1 MSIIYCLI
9 SMEYIFGSTHVWTP
23 PNKYGYDASPL
34 QAKNVTPSLLSLKK
48 NKTFQTVTNSWIY
61 FFVVRYFS
69 LISVAVLSFTV
80 YPVSSPRL
88 FSLFIFHLACR
99 SADTEVNMRVFDL
112 FPTAWALALAQS
124 LQPYICP
131 FICFMLTSQL
141 SGHLKMS
148 NRAICVEDWP
158 AIDQLIYYYLSSASP
173 PRPAL
178 YNWRVYLMMIK
189 ETGPFGAFKIIHIHL
204 CVCVCVWSSSH
215 TLDYPVNDSVL
226 QALSEQTAKNHRCK
240 QRKMHCKLY
249 VTFRSISLFHF
260 THCVV

>member
-1 MSIIYCLI
+1 
-9 SMEYIFGSTHVWTP
+9 
-23 PNKYGYDASPL
+23 
-34 QAKNVTPSLLSLKK
+34 
-48 NKTFQTVTNSWIY
+48 
-61 FFVVRYFS
+61 
-69 LISVAVLSFTV
+69 
-80 YPVSSPRL
+80 
-88 FSLFIFHLACR
+88 
-99 SADTEVNMRVFDL
+99 MRVFDL

-158 AIDQLIYYYLSSASP
+158 AIDQLIYYYLPSASP

-204 CVCVCVWSSSH
+204 CVCVCVCEAPATHLIILSLIQYYKLCQNKLQII
-215 TLDYPVNDSVL
+215 TDGNKERCIVN
-226 QALSEQTAKNHRCK
+226 C
-240 QRKMHCKLY
+240 M
-249 VTFRSISLFHF
+249 
-260 THCVV
+260 